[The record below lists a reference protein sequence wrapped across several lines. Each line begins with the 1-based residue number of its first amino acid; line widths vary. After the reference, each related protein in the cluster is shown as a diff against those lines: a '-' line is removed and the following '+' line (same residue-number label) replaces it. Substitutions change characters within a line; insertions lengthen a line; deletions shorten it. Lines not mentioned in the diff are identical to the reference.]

1 VTIAILK
8 SVGTAAVA
16 SLAVASLGT
25 LTWVPLLVANTV
37 LTPQIP
43 WSIPV
48 EALALVLIWLFLDGR
63 GWPRSTSLLRH
74 QLLRARIVPI
84 RVFLLAWL
92 AGGLALLGLAGL
104 WVVLV
109 ELTGVG
115 GNPTLAAA
123 DQFPTALVTLAIVM
137 GSLVSPLTE
146 EAAFRG
152 YGQVLLERGLR
163 PVAAIALSSAYF
175 ALYHGPTQGFAPSK
189 LLFYLTV
196 GVVFG
201 TIAFLTQSV
210 LPAIPVHIA
219 GDLLFFLVIWPN
231 DSGRRHVLSG
241 GPDAA
246 FWLSLLQLFI
256 FGSLA
261 ALIFVWLARVRDNP
275 AAYATRW

>member
-1 VTIAILK
+1 M
-8 SVGTAAVA
+8 
-16 SLAVASLGT
+16 
-25 LTWVPLLVANTV
+25 
-37 LTPQIP
+37 
-43 WSIPV
+43 
-48 EALALVLIWLFLDGR
+48 
-63 GWPRSTSLLRH
+63 
-74 QLLRARIVPI
+74 PI

-92 AGGLALLGLAGL
+92 AGGLALLALVGL

-123 DQFPTALVTLAIVM
+123 EHFPTAL
-137 GSLVSPLTE
+137 
-146 EAAFRG
+146 
-152 YGQVLLERGLR
+152 
-163 PVAAIALSSAYF
+163 
-175 ALYHGPTQGFAPSK
+175 GFEPSK
-189 LLFYLTV
+189 IRFYLTV

-246 FWLSLLQLFI
+246 FWLSLLELFI
-256 FGSLA
+256 FGSLT

-275 AAYATRW
+275 AAYATQLGSN